1 MQCKLLKSL
10 VFSVQPWK
18 WASLHDAKSLQG
30 MAINLSGT
38 RFLPL
43 GGTQH
48 KGTPVLSEAL
58 ELVPGM
64 LIIALFSSHADEFE
78 LL

>member
-1 MQCKLLKSL
+1 
-10 VFSVQPWK
+10 
-18 WASLHDAKSLQG
+18 